1 MTIYILP
8 MAGYGMQQQRWAVAT
23 MTYGL
28 QYLLSGSLG
37 KCYRTI
43 PIIIIVSYKKLRFYG
58 EILPYIQTQLSPF
71 HD

>member
-28 QYLLSGSLG
+28 QYLLSGSLENVIG
-37 KCYRTI
+37 
-43 PIIIIVSYKKLRFYG
+43 LF
-58 EILPYIQTQLSPF
+58 QL
-71 HD
+71 